1 MKFIETILENSTV
14 KEAKL
19 YAPSKKAS
27 INPDTGVTIL
37 NKSAYHVIKDCATIA
52 NRYLPIF
59 VFGQY
64 SDPFNALSGKIKKS
78 DISDFIKSC
87 NSDFVHDQ
95 LLSLI
100 LSKIGK
106 TIETEKEVTE
116 IKPNYIVN
124 ENDPYGEYG
133 SSSVIEQEIKTKST
147 KQTGTFEILCEAFNA
162 V

>member
-1 MKFIETILENSTV
+1 MKFIEILLDNSTV
-14 KEAKL
+14 KESKL

-64 SDPFNALSGKIKKS
+64 PDPFKALNGKFKRNEIQE
-78 DISDFIKSC
+78 FIASA

-95 LLSLI
+95 LLTII

-106 TIETEKEVTE
+106 NLENDKEEVPVQKSYT
-116 IKPNYIVN
+116 VN

-133 SSSVIEQEIKTKST
+133 SSSVSEVENKLKVSKSNN
-147 KQTGTFEILCEAFNA
+147 ILNIICEAFN
-162 V
+162 VV

>member
-1 MKFIETILENSTV
+1 MRFIEIILDNSTV
-14 KEAKL
+14 KESKL

-64 SDPFNALSGKIKKS
+64 PDPVKALYGKFLKNEIEEF
-78 DISDFIKSC
+78 ISSA
-87 NSDFVHDQ
+87 NSNFVHDQ
-95 LLSLI
+95 LLTII

-106 TIETEKEVTE
+106 TIEPEKEETP
-116 IKPNYIVN
+116 IKISYTVN

-133 SSSVIEQEIKTKST
+133 NFGFQEQEIKVKTPKDNNT
-147 KQTGTFEILCEAFNA
+147 LGIICEAFGA
-162 V
+162 K